1 MTNYSVI
8 ELGDISV
15 QNNEGNDIDSEN
27 TEQVNDNP
35 NDFNIQSEIAE
46 EESVN
51 NTNKTIIEDENLVQE
66 YKNNLMKDMMQ
77 EYNND

>member
-15 QNNEGNDIDSEN
+15 QNNEGNDIESEN